1 MATEAK
7 TYATGRRKTAIA
19 RVWLTPRDEAQL
31 GELAEGS
38 PYILLFYLFD
48 WSST

>member
-1 MATEAK
+1 LIDVGEHVPAS
-7 TYATGRRKTAIA
+7 
-19 RVWLTPRDEAQL
+19 RVWLTPRDEVEL

>member
-1 MATEAK
+1 VPTSC
-7 TYATGRRKTAIA
+7 
-19 RVWLTPRDEAQL
+19 VWLTPRDEVEL

>member
-1 MATEAK
+1 MIEVGEAVP
-7 TYATGRRKTAIA
+7 AA